1 MVRSTQKD
9 YGEGTLKNS
18 YWITDASHP
27 STIANLGY
35 RPADETAPPDYSNN
49 PHARRKMTIKLLERP
64 ETDTTSVRNLRYLIP
79 QPRCPT
85 DQTASRFHNTQI
97 PKVCLGDRW
106 SGARLGDERY
116 A

>member
-49 PHARRKMTIKLLERP
+49 RTCARKMTIKLLERP
-64 ETDTTSVRNLRYLIP
+64 ETAHHQRSELTLPDTAAEVPNRP
-79 QPRCPT
+79 DGKQVP
-85 DQTASRFHNTQI
+85 
-97 PKVCLGDRW
+97 
-106 SGARLGDERY
+106 
-116 A
+116 